1 MTERPPLEE
10 ESVIDGPLA
19 LHLTLPNTPQNI
31 ATIASVQQSLLLDFW
46 LHQWH
51 QNSDDTFAHRPGA
64 PINSQYVY
72 DSKFRQNAYLAVRAH
87 FSATVG
93 SAAAGAQLAAAASGP
108 LDEAYVGGGS

>member
-10 ESVIDGPLA
+10 ASVIDGPLA

-51 QNSDDTFAHRPGA
+51 DDDTFAHRPGA

-93 SAAAGAQLAAAASGP
+93 SAGAQLAAAASGP